1 MGDAGSTHEAVG
13 GPAAGLTYTEVGAT
27 GQGRFPAG
35 FGRLRVRT
43 RLGSGP
49 EVFRAAGDAVL
60 TWRMH
65 RGMGVEITADAPRAE
80 PGVRVV
86 VGLGIGRLRLRAP
99 CRVVWAVDGERRAGF
114 GYGTL
119 PGHPECGEEAFV
131 VEWADDGEVWLEV
144 RAFSR
149 PALRWVR
156 AAGPLVPLFQRLYA
170 RWCGVVLRRLARSRR
185 GGPGAPKVL

>member
-1 MGDAGSTHEAVG
+1 MDDRDDRDDRDGDHDDDRTED
-13 GPAAGLTYTEVGAT
+13 PTAGLTYAGAGAT
-27 GQGRFPAG
+27 REDDLSRFPPG

-49 EVFRAAGDAVL
+49 EVFRAAADAVL

-65 RGMGVEITADAPRAE
+65 RAMGVEMATVAPRAE

-86 VGLGIGRLRLRAP
+86 VGLGVGRLRLHAP
-99 CRVVWAVDGERRAGF
+99 CRVVWTAAGARRAGF

-119 PGHPECGEEAFV
+119 PGHPERGEEAFV
-131 VEWADDGEVWLEV
+131 VEWAGDGSVWLEV

-149 PALRWVR
+149 PDLWWVR
-156 AAGPLVPLFQRLYA
+156 AVGPIVPLFQRLYA
-170 RWCGVVLRRLARSRR
+170 RRCGAVLRRLST
-185 GGPGAPKVL
+185 G

>member
-1 MGDAGSTHEAVG
+1 MSDGEGHG
-13 GPAAGLTYTEVGAT
+13 AGLTYAGAGAT
-27 GQGRFPAG
+27 RAGDLSALPAG

-43 RLGSGP
+43 RLGSG
-49 EVFRAAGDAVL
+49 EAVFRSAADAVL

-65 RGMGVEITADAPRAE
+65 RAMGVEITASAPRAE

-86 VGLGIGRLRLRAP
+86 VGLGAGRLRLRAP
-99 CRVVWAVDGERRAGF
+99 CRVVWSEDGGRRAGF

-119 PGHPECGEEAFV
+119 PGHPESGEEAFV
-131 VEWADDGEVWLEV
+131 VEWAPDGAVWLEV

-149 PALRWVR
+149 PALWWAR

-170 RWCGVVLRRLARSRR
+170 RWCGVTLRRLVR
-185 GGPGAPKVL
+185 

>member
-1 MGDAGSTHEAVG
+1 MFEA
-13 GPAAGLTYTEVGAT
+13 AA
-27 GQGRFPAG
+27 
-35 FGRLRVRT
+35 
-43 RLGSGP
+43 
-49 EVFRAAGDAVL
+49 DAVL

-65 RGMGVEITADAPRAE
+65 RGMGVEITADRPRAD

-86 VGLGIGRLRLRAP
+86 VGLGAGRLRLRAP
-99 CRVVWAVDGERRAGF
+99 CRVVWSEHGERRAGF

-131 VEWADDGEVWLEV
+131 VTRAEDGAVWLEV

-149 PALRWVR
+149 PELWWAR

-170 RWCGVVLRRLARSRR
+170 WWCGVTLRRLVRPYRRRR
-185 GGPGAPKVL
+185 GLP